1 MGAHAPGMAAACVL
15 ALAAAIVDARTGRI
29 PNRLTLA
36 GIAAGVLAGLLSGGP
51 TGVLA
56 PLASALAA
64 GLVPFLLFRAGAMGG
79 GDVKLLAALGA
90 LLGAGRSLELEM
102 LAFTLGALEGLWV
115 WLRAGT
121 LAAGLKG
128 SLRVALRPFAGLLSR
143 GGLATSGE
151 PSTIIC
157 FGPAV
162 LAATAA
168 IAALALAGRA

>member
-1 MGAHAPGMAAACVL
+1 MAAALILV
-15 ALAAAIVDARTGRI
+15 LAAAIVDARTGRI
-29 PNRLTLA
+29 PNRLTLTGLVA
-36 GIAAGVLAGLLSGGP
+36 GLLAGLAAVGP
-51 TGVLA
+51 VGLA
-56 PLASALAA
+56 VALASALAA

-90 LLGAGRSLELEM
+90 LLGAGGALELEM
-102 LAFTLGALEGLWV
+102 LAFAVGALQGLWM

-128 SLRVALRPFAGLLSR
+128 AARLALRPLVGPGSR
-143 GGLATSGE
+143 GCLASAGT
-151 PSTIIC
+151 PATVIC

-162 LAATAA
+162 LAATVA